1 MAGWAEIGSATARE
15 NLLPVTIRQTT
26 EPERVR
32 VKFWAIQ
39 TSDCGNLEK
48 TSLTNEKTT
57 GFWVGVVLPTRYSV
71 LSVIRL
77 RDLMFSIRHALLRP
91 TFNLTILALWDVNRC
106 ELSMK
111 TFTVLGA
118 LALILLSGCATPY
131 QETGSTG
138 GFTDKQI
145 SRNEFVVAFSG
156 NGYTSGQR
164 AADLC
169 LLRCAEVTLENGFH
183 YFILTAANTGYDTS
197 TAVSMGS
204 YFPMGYGS
212 VGSFSATQTIP
223 KPVAANRMVCFR
235 EKPTV
240 TTQYFDAQN
249 VYNEFSKKYG
259 VQKKIE
265 AFPKPIHPLA
275 TIGIKLG
282 AIVEYV
288 NTFHPEGKSTRDT
301 AAVRE
306 KHQFIIKSF
315 TEGSF
320 AQEAG
325 LQIGD
330 EIRAYDGVALSDS
343 GKLDEISS
351 KWEIGQIVQV
361 SAHRHDADVV
371 VSVKTVF
378 NPIFRFNN
386 IRKLKCAGPVSE
398 KEVVVFEGTRP
409 TMAVVTVAEYVDWEN
424 PLESKEEMK
433 RYLVAAASDAGA
445 NAILILNSR
454 EEVRDVSPTAN
465 PAIGF
470 MCSLLVAPKAR
481 LGADFEMGAGY
492 ENKRV
497 VRRVFDPATDA
508 AGLRI
513 GDNVLAINGIDL
525 VLNAPEHIND
535 CMKWGVGQEVQ
546 VTVARDGKEVTFP
559 VKTIENKP

>member
-1 MAGWAEIGSATARE
+1 MK
-15 NLLPVTIRQTT
+15 QF
-26 EPERVR
+26 
-32 VKFWAIQ
+32 K
-39 TSDCGNLEK
+39 
-48 TSLTNEKTT
+48 
-57 GFWVGVVLPTRYSV
+57 
-71 LSVIRL
+71 
-77 RDLMFSIRHALLRP
+77 
-91 TFNLTILALWDVNRC
+91 ILGL
-106 ELSMK
+106 
-111 TFTVLGA
+111 
-118 LALILLSGCATPY
+118 LALIILTGCATPY

-145 SRNEFVVAFSG
+145 SRNEFIVAFSG
-156 NGYTSGQR
+156 NGYTSSQR
-164 AADLC
+164 AVDLC
-169 LLRCAEVTLENGFH
+169 LLRCAEVALGNGFH
-183 YFILTAANTGYDTS
+183 YFILTAANAGYDTS
-197 TAVSMGS
+197 TAVSVGN
-204 YFPMGYGS
+204 YFPTGYGG

-223 KPVAANRMVCFR
+223 KPIAANRMVCFR

-275 TIGIKLG
+275 TIGIKLE
-282 AIVEYV
+282 AAVEYV

-301 AAVRE
+301 ASVRE

-351 KWEIGQIVQV
+351 KWKIGQIVQV

-371 VSVKTVF
+371 VPVKTVF

-409 TMAVVTVAEYVDWEN
+409 TMAVVPVAEYVDWEN

-454 EEVRDVSPTAN
+454 EEVRDVSPTSN

-470 MCSLLVAPKAR
+470 MCELLVAPKAR
-481 LGADFEMGAGY
+481 LGAEFEMGAGY

-525 VLNAPEHIND
+525 VLNTPEHIND

-546 VTVARDGKEVTFP
+546 VTVARDGREMPITL
-559 VKTIENKP
+559 KTIENRP

>member
-1 MAGWAEIGSATARE
+1 MK
-15 NLLPVTIRQTT
+15 QF
-26 EPERVR
+26 
-32 VKFWAIQ
+32 K
-39 TSDCGNLEK
+39 
-48 TSLTNEKTT
+48 
-57 GFWVGVVLPTRYSV
+57 
-71 LSVIRL
+71 
-77 RDLMFSIRHALLRP
+77 
-91 TFNLTILALWDVNRC
+91 ILGL
-106 ELSMK
+106 
-111 TFTVLGA
+111 
-118 LALILLSGCATPY
+118 LALIILITGCATPY

-145 SRNEFVVAFSG
+145 SRNEFIVAFSG
-156 NGYTSGQR
+156 NGYTSSQR
-164 AADLC
+164 AVDLC
-169 LLRCAEVTLENGFH
+169 LLRCAEVALGNGFH
-183 YFILTAANTGYDTS
+183 YFILTAANAGYDTS
-197 TAVSMGS
+197 TAVSVGN
-204 YFPMGYGS
+204 YFPTGYGG

-223 KPVAANRMVCFR
+223 KPIAANRMVCFR

-249 VYNEFSKKYG
+249 VYNELSQKYG
-259 VQKKIE
+259 VRKPIE
-265 AFPKPIHPLA
+265 AFPKLRHPIA
-275 TIGIKLG
+275 TIGVQLETVIPYENKFKFG
-282 AIVEYV
+282 VASAAPVA
-288 NTFHPEGKSTRDT
+288 EGKP
-301 AAVRE
+301 
-306 KHQFIIKSF
+306 QFIIKSF

-330 EIRAYDGVALSDS
+330 EIHAYDGVALSDS

-398 KEVVVFEGTRP
+398 KEVVAFEGTRP
-409 TMAVVTVAEYVDWEN
+409 TMAVVPVAEYVDWEN

-445 NAILILNSR
+445 NAVLILNSR

-481 LGADFEMGAGY
+481 LGADFELGAGY

-546 VTVARDGKEVTFP
+546 VTVARDGREMPITL
-559 VKTIENKP
+559 KTIENRP